1 MKGGFWLI
9 MLLIG
14 VCSVLREKIF
24 IKKNPNSLEAKS
36 AYSDKLYT
44 QRKKAIEKRYGKN
57 SEQAK
62 DAIKK
67 LIINNMNDYEETNPE
82 KDN

>member
-1 MKGGFWLI
+1 MRGGFWLI

-24 IKKNPNSLEAKS
+24 IKKNPNSFEAKS
-36 AYSDKLYT
+36 ARWDKLFT

-57 SEQAK
+57 SEQAEA
-62 DAIKK
+62 AIKR
-67 LIINNMNDYEETNPE
+67 LIMNVNDYEEKNPD

>member
-24 IKKNPNSLEAKS
+24 IKKNPNSLEAES
-36 AYSDKLYT
+36 AYLDKLYT
-44 QRKKAIEKRYGKN
+44 QRSKVIRGDSAEDQGC
-57 SEQAK
+57 SEFDDICVIASESC
-62 DAIKK
+62 ARG
-67 LIINNMNDYEETNPE
+67 LG
-82 KDN
+82 